1 MGKRKREEEF
11 ITKIQTLNPE
21 GVFALA
27 RTLGVKFGRI
37 KILTED
43 GVDTGFTPLDLK
55 EKFSREELKAL
66 NYKVKMEQ
74 KEATEILAEVLDEFS
89 RASFGDQKAILEA
102 LDKFEEKSF
111 EEVDQ
116 KIKDAENFYVEKFKE
131 RLEEPL
137 QGALTSSDMICAN
150 DGGELHGTRAE
161 N

>member
-21 GVFALA
+21 GLFALA
-27 RTLGVKFGRI
+27 RALGVKFGKI
-37 KILTED
+37 KILTEE
-43 GVDTGFTPLDLK
+43 GVDTGLTPLDLK

-111 EEVDQ
+111 EEVDK
-116 KIKDAENFYVEKFKE
+116 KIKDAENFYIEKFKE
-131 RLEEPL
+131 KLEEPL
-137 QGALTSSDMICAN
+137 QGALTSSDRISAN
-150 DGGELHGTRAE
+150 EEVDLNGTRAE